1 MYLRSLKN
9 LLVGL
14 SLLVCT
20 SAFAVPF
27 VVNVAGVQSFGA
39 PGAAGNTVFTL
50 NVGAGSRIT
59 GIAYNVNITAYT
71 PSYLSE
77 IGLYF
82 SDSAQSNG
90 VYFTPGFEEPN
101 PGTGSYADS
110 ADLIALGLAFEVG
123 ADGLLRLEF
132 FEDFNDSS
140 VSPDGIWNFGTIT
153 FDVTGDN
160 VPVDPGTDIPEPA
173 TGMLMGAGLTLIGF
187 TARRRR
193 SGGKAA

>member
-1 MYLRSLKN
+1 MSLRTLKN

-39 PGAAGNTVFTL
+39 PGTAGNTVFTL
-50 NVGAGSRIT
+50 NVGAGSRVI
-59 GIAYNVNITAYT
+59 GVVYDVNITAYT

-82 SDSAQSNG
+82 SNSAQTGG
-90 VYFTPGFEEPN
+90 VYFNPGFEN
-101 PGTGSYADS
+101 ADPGTGSYADS
-110 ADLIALGLAFEVG
+110 ANLIDFGLDFTVG
-123 ADGLLRLEF
+123 ADGILRLEF
-132 FEDFNDSS
+132 YEDFNDSQ
-140 VSPDGIWNFGTIT
+140 VSPDGVWNFGTIT

-160 VPVDPGTDIPEPA
+160 VPGDPGTDIPEPA
-173 TGMLMGAGLTLIGF
+173 TGMLMGAGLALMGF

-193 SGGKAA
+193 SRGKSA

>member
-1 MYLRSLKN
+1 MPLRSLKN

-14 SLLVCT
+14 SLLICT

-39 PGAAGNTVFTL
+39 PGAAGNTIFTL

-59 GIAYNVNITAYT
+59 GIAYDVNLTAYT

-82 SDSAQSNG
+82 SDSAQSTG
-90 VYFTPGFEEPN
+90 VYFTPGFEDLN
-101 PGTGSYADS
+101 PGTGNYADS
-110 ADLIALGLAFEVG
+110 ASLIDLGLDFTVG

-132 FEDFNDSS
+132 FEDFNDSA
-140 VSPDGIWNFGTIT
+140 VSPDGTWNFGTIT

-173 TGMLMGAGLTLIGF
+173 TGMLMGAGLALMGF
-187 TARRRR
+187 MARRRR
-193 SGGKAA
+193 PGGKAA

>member
-1 MYLRSLKN
+1 MSLRSLKN

-59 GIAYNVNITAYT
+59 GIAYDVNITAFN

-82 SDSAQSNG
+82 SDSAQSTG
-90 VYFTPGFEEPN
+90 VYFTPGFQNPN
-101 PGTGSYADS
+101 PGTGNYADS
-110 ADLIALGLAFEVG
+110 ANLIDFGLDFSVG

-132 FEDFNDSS
+132 FEDFNDLA
-140 VSPDGIWNFGTIT
+140 VSPDGVWNFGTIT

-160 VPVDPGTDIPEPA
+160 VPGDPGTDVPEPA
-173 TGMLMGAGLTLIGF
+173 TGMLMGAGLALMGF

-193 SGGKAA
+193 SNGKAA

>member
-1 MYLRSLKN
+1 MSLRSLKN

-39 PGAAGNTVFTL
+39 PGAAGNTIFTL
-50 NVGAGSRIT
+50 NVGAGSRVI
-59 GIAYNVNITAYT
+59 GIAYDVNITAYT

-77 IGLYF
+77 IGVYF
-82 SDSAQSNG
+82 SNSAQSEYF
-90 VYFTPGFEEPN
+90 YFTPGFQDEN
-101 PGTGSYADS
+101 SGTGSYVNS
-110 ADLIALGLAFEVG
+110 FDLIQLGLDLTVG

-132 FEDFNDSS
+132 FEDFNDAA

-153 FDVTGDN
+153 LDVTGDN
-160 VPVDPGTDIPEPA
+160 VPGGPGTNIPEPA
-173 TGMLMGAGLTLIGF
+173 TGMLMGAGLALMGF

-193 SGGKAA
+193 SGSKAA